1 MKIAYSLGILYI
13 IKIFYSGNCILD
25 SFWDQMRK
33 CERER
38 AVTMSETSDFLNPLS
53 VSWQAWCTQA
63 SVGVTLGWARV
74 MGECLAG
81 KKPHNYISVWLRHC
95 ADLDYL
101 WTSLN
106 ERLEE
111 SLWVGHKT
119 NNPDCYIR
127 VDSQMIC
134 QPKIREGDCLRVP

>member
-1 MKIAYSLGILYI
+1 MEIAYSLGILYI
-13 IKIFYSGNCILD
+13 IKITVETA
-25 SFWDQMRK
+25 FWTLSWTK
-33 CERER
+33 WESERER

-63 SVGVTLGWARV
+63 SVGVTLGWVRV

-111 SLWVGHKT
+111 SLWEGHKT

-127 VDSQMIC
+127 VDSQIIC